1 MFDPHSKRMNTV
13 YRYTRH
19 CYDISRKF
27 FLLGRDGLLEE
38 LGKQD
43 YKSICEVG
51 CGTGRNLIKLA
62 KMNSSN
68 KLFGLDASDLM
79 LKKAEKRIKKLR
91 LEDQICLYTGLA
103 EEYYFNKQF
112 DILVFS
118 YSLSMVADYKKALN
132 NALEH
137 VSDDGVI
144 YVLDF
149 GNFENFPN
157 LIKKLMYKFL
167 KIFSVYPGKNEL
179 FSFLKRNNVFYETRD
194 IAGGYSFITK
204 LTKS

>member
-1 MFDPHSKRMNTV
+1 MKMFYEKDTNVS
-13 YRYTRH
+13 
-19 CYDISRKF
+19 
-27 FLLGRDGLLEE
+27 
-38 LGKQD
+38 
-43 YKSICEVG
+43 
-51 CGTGRNLIKLA
+51 LIKA
-62 KMNSSN
+62 K
-68 KLFGLDASDLM
+68 KIAIFGYGSQGHAHALN
-79 LKKAEKRIKKLR
+79 LKDSGVKEVVEAEKRIKKLR
-91 LEDQICLYTGLA
+91 LEDQICLHTGLA
-103 EEYYFNKQF
+103 EEYDFNKQF

-179 FSFLKRNNVFYETRD
+179 FSFLKIYFGSNALASILFQP
-194 IAGGYSFITK
+194 ILMSSFTFSSRLEVLFGTFKINSELPSK
-204 LTKS
+204 SNLTLVWSP